1 MLTARSIV
9 NTMREKSAARRVY
22 EHPDVMRLILAEL
35 AGKKQVLKMMTLEK
49 SFLPLAIDCLWRP
62 TVLLERYQDWDASI
76 VSHCLQWCRSAGTII
91 DAHSL
96 SI

>member
-1 MLTARSIV
+1 
-9 NTMREKSAARRVY
+9 MRDKSAARRVY

-76 VSHCLQWCRSAGTII
+76 VSHCLSATVQGAGTII